1 MTTPIKYPT
10 PSHRVATLFVLA
22 GLALALGLSACSS
35 APSRAGAV
43 AGLSDRVAATA
54 ADTAAGL
61 TGRPYRYGGASP
73 SGFDCSGLVHY
84 SYARAGQTVARSTDT
99 LWRTSAPISLR
110 EIRRGDL
117 LFFDQEGKKS
127 SHLGIWLGDGRFVHA
142 PSSGG
147 KVRVDRLESD
157 YWQRH
162 FVAARRL

>member
-1 MTTPIKYPT
+1 MAALLVLVFTLAACGSSPPRAAI
-10 PSHRVATLFVLA
+10 ATGV
-22 GLALALGLSACSS
+22 
-35 APSRAGAV
+35 
-43 AGLSDRVAATA
+43 SDRVAAAA

-61 TGRPYRYGGASP
+61 TGRPYRYGGTTP
-73 SGFDCSGLVHY
+73 GGFDCSGLVHY
-84 SYARAGQTVARSTDT
+84 SYAQAGQTVARSTDT
-99 LWRTSAPISLR
+99 LWRTSALIGLR

-127 SHLGIWLGDGRFVHA
+127 SHLGIWLGEGRFVHA

-147 KVRVDRLESD
+147 KVRVDRLDSD

>member
-1 MTTPIKYPT
+1 MAALLVLTAL
-10 PSHRVATLFVLA
+10 VFTLT
-22 GLALALGLSACSS
+22 ACGSS
-35 APSRAGAV
+35 PPRAEIV
-43 AGLSDRVAATA
+43 AGVSDRVAAAA
-54 ADTAAGL
+54 ADTASGL
-61 TGRPYRYGGASP
+61 TGRPYRYGGTTP

-84 SYARAGQTVARSTDT
+84 SYAQAGQAVARSTDT
-99 LWRTSAPISLR
+99 LWRTSAPIGLR

-127 SHLGIWLGDGRFVHA
+127 SHLGIWLGEGRFAHA

-147 KVRVDRLESD
+147 KVRIDRLDSD